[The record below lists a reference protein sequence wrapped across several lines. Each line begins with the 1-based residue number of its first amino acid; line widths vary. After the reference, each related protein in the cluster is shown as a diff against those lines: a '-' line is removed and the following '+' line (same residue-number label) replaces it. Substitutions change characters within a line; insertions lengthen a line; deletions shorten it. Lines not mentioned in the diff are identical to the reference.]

1 MTDRSPSPSSRRWPS
16 AGCPRDRSCSRANSR
31 ASILADPGVA
41 RPLSPETDVPGSA
54 NTKAGRAP
62 RLASPL
68 LQPRPL
74 TLLQPRLRTGCGQ
87 RAGTLR
93 PEAKSSPL
101 AARHVPWNIRG
112 QRKFRALWSLPP
124 QLFLVLD
131 VALWARG
138 LDSSSV
144 PWGYCECP
152 LKGLRG

>member
-16 AGCPRDRSCSRANSR
+16 AGCPKDRSCSRANSHP
-31 ASILADPGVA
+31 SILADPGVA

-74 TLLQPRLRTGCGQ
+74 TLLQPSLRTGCGQ

-93 PEAKSSPL
+93 PEAKGSPL
-101 AARHVPWNIRG
+101 AARHVPWNICG
-112 QRKFRALWSLPP
+112 QRESSGLCGLSP

-144 PWGYCECP
+144 LWGYREYP
-152 LKGLRG
+152 LKGLSG